1 MLLRGLNETL
11 MQERGNSRYV
21 LNQYNVILA
30 TCLTFC
36 GIFLCSIIPLRHI
49 LLVKVARL
57 LIRYGQQLREREIS
71 VSSALLEKLPK
82 QSELFCVLE
91 SVVEV
96 PGGHIRH
103 SSCALNSWYDPIGQ
117 SLHFPVAL
125 SK

>member
-36 GIFLCSIIPLRHI
+36 GIFLCSIIPLCHI
-49 LLVKVARL
+49 LLVKIAYPLRL
-57 LIRYGQQLREREIS
+57 TAPRGEIS
-71 VSSALLEKLPK
+71 VASALLEKLPK

>member
-1 MLLRGLNETL
+1 MFDILWYFFIFN
-11 MQERGNSRYV
+11 NSALPYTIS
-21 LNQYNVILA
+21 QGCQIAY
-30 TCLTFC
+30 
-36 GIFLCSIIPLRHI
+36 PLRST
-49 LLVKVARL
+49 AQR
-57 LIRYGQQLREREIS
+57 GEIS

-103 SSCALNSWYDPIGQ
+103 SSCALKSWYDPIGQ